1 MLRSSLICAERASV
15 AKPDN
20 RCYINFKT
28 ALVPVYVRESGCM
41 WLLACLISED
51 RRYRDVA
58 VAQIEAMFDPQL
70 WPNWRDAGHPDK
82 QTCHLRHDQLS
93 GDLEFDYDWLH
104 AFLSETQRQMILEG
118 LDRVATEPY
127 FQSVHEEQPQLD
139 WLNNIMIMIRGGLSI
154 AGLALGDDHPQS
166 GELIG
171 LATKKMQQ
179 YLTVYGPEGSYN
191 ETISYAVSV
200 MDLVR
205 YFEALRSWVCC
216 PPAVRSATANRREV
230 TAARVLS
237 LADVLYATTRSRGRA
252 GRW

>member
-1 MLRSSLICAERASV
+1 
-15 AKPDN
+15 
-20 RCYINFKT
+20 
-28 ALVPVYVRESGCM
+28 M